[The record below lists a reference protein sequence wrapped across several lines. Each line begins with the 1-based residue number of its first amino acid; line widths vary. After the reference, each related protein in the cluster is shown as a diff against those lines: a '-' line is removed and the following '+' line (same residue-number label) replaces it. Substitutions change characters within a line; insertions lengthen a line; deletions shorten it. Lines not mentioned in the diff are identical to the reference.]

1 METTTI
7 KRITKQEA
15 TQIIKEMFGLANE
28 NQKRRTTFTENDG
41 NTHFMFFKGEFER
54 DEVIGKLVNEFGR
67 TIIEDG
73 QIRVSPITLV
83 YTDVYVEGRGAQQE

>member
-1 METTTI
+1 MS

-15 TQIIKEMFGLANE
+15 AQIIKEMFGLTKE
-28 NQKRRTTFTENDG
+28 NQMRTTFTENDG

-54 DEVIGKLVNEFGR
+54 EGVIGRLINEFR
-67 TIIEDG
+67 DTIVEDG
-73 QIRVSPITLV
+73 QIRISPITLV

>member
-1 METTTI
+1 MS

-15 TQIIKEMFGLANE
+15 AQIIKKMFGLTKE
-28 NQKRRTTFTENDG
+28 NQMRTTFTENDG

-67 TIIEDG
+67 TIVEDG
-73 QIRVSPITLV
+73 QIRISPITLV